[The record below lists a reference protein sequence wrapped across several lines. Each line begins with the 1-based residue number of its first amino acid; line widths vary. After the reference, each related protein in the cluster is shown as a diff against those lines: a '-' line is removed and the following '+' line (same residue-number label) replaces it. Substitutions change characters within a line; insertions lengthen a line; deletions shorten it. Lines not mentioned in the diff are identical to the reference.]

1 MISFKYSNH
10 SITTTEKKCRKYRG
24 KWLGRRKEG
33 KNKLDSASFPKNR
46 FDNCE
51 TLILVAHAW
60 CSTWW
65 WSLCLLI
72 DWFHMTNF
80 TQPYTLFIRVNKI
93 PFRITFSLYYQY
105 YFIIYEHNLIYL
117 HARLTTFFRLEIHLK
132 NNFTNGNI

>member
-1 MISFKYSNH
+1 MRFLRRDIERYLMIFFKYLNH

-60 CSTWW
+60 MVQ
-65 WSLCLLI
+65 
-72 DWFHMTNF
+72 HMVVV
-80 TQPYTLFIRVNKI
+80 PLFA
-93 PFRITFSLYYQY
+93 Y
-105 YFIIYEHNLIYL
+105 
-117 HARLTTFFRLEIHLK
+117 
-132 NNFTNGNI
+132 

>member
-1 MISFKYSNH
+1 MRFLRRDIERYLMIFFKYLNH

-93 PFRITFSLYYQY
+93 PFRITFSL
-105 YFIIYEHNLIYL
+105 LIVLLY
-117 HARLTTFFRLEIHLK
+117 HL
-132 NNFTNGNI
+132 

>member
-10 SITTTEKKCRKYRG
+10 SITTNEKKCRKYRG

-93 PFRITFSLYYQY
+93 PFRITLSLLLVLLYHLLTQ
-105 YFIIYEHNLIYL
+105 FNLPQS
-117 HARLTTFFRLEIHLK
+117 HARLMTFFLPFKFISKTILHM
-132 NNFTNGNI
+132 